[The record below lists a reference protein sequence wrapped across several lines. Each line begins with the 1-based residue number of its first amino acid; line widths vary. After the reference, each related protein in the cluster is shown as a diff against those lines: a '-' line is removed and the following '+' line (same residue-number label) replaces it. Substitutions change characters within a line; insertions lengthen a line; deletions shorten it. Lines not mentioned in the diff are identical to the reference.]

1 MAIQL
6 ALLALLAVAR
16 AAPLM
21 IVCERQQDGCGGG
34 GGGGGGGGVVVT
46 VPSTTRIVTQTVEVD
61 IDLGPDYYTQ
71 YWEVGGG
78 TTTPAAVTVTP
89 TETVF
94 TTP

>member
-1 MAIQL
+1 MATQL
-6 ALLALLAVAR
+6 AFLALLAVAR

-21 IVCERQQDGCGGG
+21 VVCERQQDGCG

-46 VPSTTRIVTQTVEVD
+46 VPSTTRIVTETVEVD

-71 YWEVGGG
+71 YWEVDGG

-89 TETVF
+89 TQTVF